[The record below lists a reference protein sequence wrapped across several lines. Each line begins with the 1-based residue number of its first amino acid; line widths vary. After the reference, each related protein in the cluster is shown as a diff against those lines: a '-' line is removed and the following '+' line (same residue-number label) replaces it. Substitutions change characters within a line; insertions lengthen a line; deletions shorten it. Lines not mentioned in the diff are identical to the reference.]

1 MSKVCTIVPSPRSSI
16 SHSRLLASNILIYSL
31 PSRAQTILL
40 PARHGWLQLLH
51 RHLLDCPWGHTD
63 LGHRLRRPSRHG
75 LVLARYLRVVTSRRL
90 LLCRNVL
97 GLSYR
102 GWPVQLGRHPCP
114 ASLRSRRRLGDGL
127 VHVYW
132 DRRNG
137 SSQQLR
143 QSPFPPVLFS
153 HTTPP
158 SPRLL
163 SSHRLPR

>member
-1 MSKVCTIVPSPRSSI
+1 
-16 SHSRLLASNILIYSL
+16 
-31 PSRAQTILL
+31 
-40 PARHGWLQLLH
+40 
-51 RHLLDCPWGHTD
+51 LLDCPWRHTD

-75 LVLARYLRVVTSRRL
+75 LVLARYLRTVTGRRL

-143 QSPFPPVLFS
+143 QSPFLFS

-158 SPRLL
+158 FPQLL
-163 SSHRLPR
+163 FHTDRHSDFSLSCRSDPISSSVWPTSTTQTTKSSAGNASSSHT